1 MMNDDRFPIVARDF
15 FFPASVTLAISGHK
29 YDSMTVI
36 DSMRF
41 LARYSIG
48 TKLLMTP
55 VLVTLLLLLVAAA
68 AWYGM
73 RAHHAALERIY
84 EIRFQRLSATNQG
97 LNDVRSVNEDVYVVL
112 ADYQQALAD
121 GDTEF
126 EDLKEPAE
134 AIRQGLAQASYDFES
149 AALKPDL
156 TEGEQAAYQDVL
168 IAITG
173 YGEAI
178 APLLQTLTGETSR
191 HNESQITMAWN
202 WFGSFLTAARRLNE
216 IQDDLS
222 AADYGIA
229 KRIAS
234 SSSVALG
241 GVVLLAILIS
251 AGCALTIRAQ
261 IVGAIH
267 GIRDAALQL
276 QSGDLC
282 GRAHVVGRDEVAQSA
297 QAFNQLVEGFQNL
310 VKQVLGSAR
319 ELAASARSLTSDA
332 HEVQRDAAR
341 QSEAIEAVAATMDNM
356 SVSITVVAE
365 GAEQVRA
372 NSLQSLQGSQEGR
385 LALESMREETDRVH
399 AAFTEIQTSVEDFLE
414 RTAAIADLTQRVK
427 EIAGQTNLLALNAAI
442 EAARAGEQ
450 GRGFAVVA
458 DEVRKLAEDSSGA
471 ASHIEQVA
479 AALET
484 RSKAVGRSLEAGHQ
498 SLESTLHQ
506 LSRLLHIITNA
517 GEAVATTT
525 HEIDGIV
532 EAVKK
537 QSSGSADVVR
547 NVDEIV
553 RMSAQ
558 NAHTVT
564 QTAGAA
570 VQLEQLAD
578 GLESA
583 VAHFRV

>member
-1 MMNDDRFPIVARDF
+1 MMNDDSFPIVARDF

-222 AADYGIA
+222 ATDYGIA

-282 GRAHVVGRDEVAQSA
+282 RRAHVVGRDEVAQSA

-310 VKQVLGSAR
+310 VKQVLDSAR

-332 HEVQRDAAR
+332 HEVQRGAAR

-365 GAEQVRA
+365 GAEQVRV

-385 LALESMREETDRVH
+385 LALESMREEADRVH

-570 VQLEQLAD
+570 VQLEQLAG

>member
-222 AADYGIA
+222 AADYG
-229 KRIAS
+229 
-234 SSSVALG
+234 
-241 GVVLLAILIS
+241 
-251 AGCALTIRAQ
+251 
-261 IVGAIH
+261 
-267 GIRDAALQL
+267 
-276 QSGDLC
+276 
-282 GRAHVVGRDEVAQSA
+282 
-297 QAFNQLVEGFQNL
+297 
-310 VKQVLGSAR
+310 
-319 ELAASARSLTSDA
+319 
-332 HEVQRDAAR
+332 
-341 QSEAIEAVAATMDNM
+341 
-356 SVSITVVAE
+356 
-365 GAEQVRA
+365 
-372 NSLQSLQGSQEGR
+372 
-385 LALESMREETDRVH
+385 
-399 AAFTEIQTSVEDFLE
+399 
-414 RTAAIADLTQRVK
+414 
-427 EIAGQTNLLALNAAI
+427 
-442 EAARAGEQ
+442 
-450 GRGFAVVA
+450 
-458 DEVRKLAEDSSGA
+458 
-471 ASHIEQVA
+471 
-479 AALET
+479 
-484 RSKAVGRSLEAGHQ
+484 
-498 SLESTLHQ
+498 
-506 LSRLLHIITNA
+506 
-517 GEAVATTT
+517 
-525 HEIDGIV
+525 
-532 EAVKK
+532 
-537 QSSGSADVVR
+537 
-547 NVDEIV
+547 
-553 RMSAQ
+553 
-558 NAHTVT
+558 
-564 QTAGAA
+564 
-570 VQLEQLAD
+570 
-578 GLESA
+578 
-583 VAHFRV
+583 